1 MKTSVGPIVG
11 LLSAA
16 CIAVPAGTGT
26 ASAAATSPA
35 IGTASTASNAHTRT
49 FDPVPPALRLVGTDK
64 LTLGASALA
73 PTVGNAA
80 IDGNELLQLA
90 TFPYHNAF
98 GIATAAAKTANT
110 GLEVALLPVSLA
122 ALVAQN
128 KTEAIPESVSGV
140 ETDVKNAVPDFT
152 QAVRHELQYDQ
163 DLFEKLTDAIN
174 SGSSSD
180 MMAAITDQRAAAAVS
195 GNDLLALVTIPIH
208 NAVGVT
214 NAVDNV
220 VNTGIQVALVP
231 VSLAAL
237 VLMNKTE
244 TIPAYL
250 DTVQSNVVN
259 TVPNFVK
266 AIQSEVDYDRNLIQ
280 KVLGGTATGGSTGD
294 DTSTVEAAA
303 KTGTAAEEEATKGA
317 TDAAAP
323 AKDETGKDSETA
335 TPAAN
340 DGTADTATDDTKA
353 DDQDAGAEKPSHPVR
368 SIRHL
373 LDTVVH
379 NAGRGDDD
387 TTTNT
392 DVNASHNNGSTVSNT
407 TSDDQGGSTSTSA
420 GANHG
425 ASTGSKTSTAS
436 TGSKTSTSTGSKAST
451 ASTGSKAS
459 NASSNAGNKPGAHR
473 ALKNTKPG
481 GAKHRAA

>member
-35 IGTASTASNAHTRT
+35 IGTASPASTAHMRT
-49 FDPVPPALRLVGTDK
+49 FDRVPPALRLVGTDK

-90 TFPYHNAF
+90 TLPYHNLF
-98 GIATAAAKTANT
+98 GVATAAAKTANT
-110 GLEVALLPVSLA
+110 GLEVAFLPLSLA
-122 ALVAQN
+122 TLVAQN
-128 KTEAIPESVSGV
+128 KTDSIPGTVSGV
-140 ETDVKNAVPDFT
+140 EGDVKNAFPNFAK
-152 QAVRHELQYDQ
+152 AVSAELQYDQ
-163 DLFEKLTDAIN
+163 DLFEKLTNAIN

-180 MMAAITDQRAAAAVS
+180 MMAAITDQRAAAAIS
-195 GNDLLALVTIPIH
+195 GNDLLAVVTIPIH
-208 NAVGVT
+208 NAVAVT

-231 VSLAAL
+231 VSVASL
-237 VLMNKTE
+237 VLMNKTD

-250 DTVQSNVVN
+250 DMVQSNVAN

-266 AIQSEVDYDRNLIQ
+266 SIQSEVDYDRNLIQ
-280 KVLGGTATGGSTGD
+280 KVLGGTATGGTTGD
-294 DTSTVEAAA
+294 DTSTVAAA
-303 KTGTAAEEEATKGA
+303 KTGTAAEEAATKGA

-323 AKDETGKDSETA
+323 AKDETGKDAETA
-335 TPAAN
+335 TSAAN

-353 DDQDAGAEKPSHPVR
+353 DDEDAGAEKPSRPTG

-373 LDTVVH
+373 LDKVVH
-379 NAGRGDDD
+379 NTGRTDDD
-387 TTTNT
+387 TTAASNT
-392 DVNASHNNGSTVSNT
+392 GINASHSGSSVSNT
-407 TSDDQGGSTSTSA
+407 KSDDQGGSTSTSA
-420 GANHG
+420 SANHG
-425 ASTGSKTSTAS
+425 ASTGAS
-436 TGSKTSTSTGSKAST
+436 ASNGAKAGNGPSNG
-451 ASTGSKAS
+451 AKAS
-459 NASSNAGNKPGAHR
+459 NASSNSGNSGKKPGLHR
-473 ALKNTKPG
+473 VKNTNSS
-481 GAKHRAA
+481 AKHRAA